1 MVHVS
6 VTGPVGGGQA
16 GVFSDGRTDSVE
28 VSLLKPVGSRRSCS
42 GVRDWKSLGGQSS
55 ADWKYGSMLVDKYW
69 TEYQPY

>member
-42 GVRDWKSLGGQSS
+42 GVRDWKSLGGQWYTGYLHH
-55 ADWKYGSMLVDKYW
+55 AVGVALA
-69 TEYQPY
+69 